1 MILRL
6 EGSTILIADDEAPIR
21 ELLYD
26 ILAPEGATVRLTG
39 SGKEALAAI
48 EHDEPDVVILDVRM
62 PPPDGLAVLQTLRTK
77 GLDLPV
83 LIITAQDS
91 STMTIEAM
99 QRGAYDYLGK
109 PFDPDEILHTVQRAV
124 EHRRLTRRVLALER
138 QVTSDPRDILIG
150 RSGALQQVYK
160 LIGRVAGSD
169 ATVLITGESGTGK
182 ELVAQVLHRSSNR
195 REGPFIA
202 VNCAALPETLLE
214 SELFGHEKGSFT
226 GAMARG
232 VGRFEQA
239 QSGTLFLDEIGDMP
253 LEAQT
258 RLLRV
263 LQQGEYTTV
272 GGRTPIRADV
282 RIIAATHRDLRQLT
296 RQGLFREDLFYRLN
310 VVPIR
315 LPPLRE
321 RTEDISAL
329 VRHFFAQAASEG
341 LPNKTL
347 DQAAMERLRTY
358 RWPGNVRELEN
369 LVRRLAALY
378 SQETIG
384 VDAIEAELAEAAPA
398 QPSGEALGEENLGSA
413 AERHLRDY
421 FAAHKGGLPP
431 AGLYDRV
438 LREIEKPLIQLSLS
452 ATRGNQ
458 LKAAQLLGLNRNT
471 LRKKV
476 RELDI
481 DVARGLK

>member
-62 PPPDGLAVLQTLRTK
+62 PPPDGLAVLQILRTK

-150 RSGALQQVYK
+150 RSSALQQVYK

-226 GAMARG
+226 GAMTQRK
-232 VGRFEQA
+232 GRFEQA
-239 QSGTLFLDEIGDMP
+239 AKGTLFLDEIGEVSP
-253 LEAQT
+253 TTQKK
-258 RLLRV
+258 LLRV
-263 LQQGEYTTV
+263 LQERTFERV
-272 GGRTPIRADV
+272 GGNAPLKADV
-282 RIIAATHRDLRQLT
+282 RVLAATNRNLLEEARNGT
-296 RQGLFREDLFYRLN
+296 FREDLYYRLN
-310 VVPIR
+310 VVNIHMPA
-315 LPPLRE
+315 LRE
-321 RTEDISAL
+321 CKDDIPLLIDHFLHKHRFSTAAPARITEAA
-329 VRHFFAQAASEG
+329 FAAIM
-341 LPNKTL
+341 
-347 DQAAMERLRTY
+347 DQE
-358 RWPGNVRELEN
+358 WPGNVRQLEN
-369 LVRRLAALY
+369 TIERAVVMAQGGLIGPEHLLLSAGSVAREQILDGALARLIGGSDDLPAIMGNVRRRLIALAL
-378 SQETIG
+378 
-384 VDAIEAELAEAAPA
+384 
-398 QPSGEALGEENLGSA
+398 
-413 AERHLRDY
+413 ER
-421 FAAHKGGLPP
+421 
-431 AGLYDRV
+431 
-438 LREIEKPLIQLSLS
+438 
-452 ATRGNQ
+452 TRGDHP
-458 LKAAQLLGLNRNT
+458 AAARLLGVSEHDLER
-471 LRKKV
+471 V
-476 RELDI
+476 
-481 DVARGLK
+481 

>member
-1 MILRL
+1 MTLRL

-21 ELLYD
+21 DLLYD
-26 ILAPEGATVRLTG
+26 ILTPEGATVRLTG
-39 SGKEALAAI
+39 SGKEVLAAI

-62 PPPDGLAVLQTLRTK
+62 PPPDGLAVLQTLRAK

-150 RSGALQQVYK
+150 RSSALQQVYK

-226 GAMARG
+226 GAMTQRK
-232 VGRFEQA
+232 GRFEQA
-239 QSGTLFLDEIGDMP
+239 AKGTLFLDEIGEVSP
-253 LEAQT
+253 TTQKK
-258 RLLRV
+258 LLRV
-263 LQQGEYTTV
+263 LQERTFERV
-272 GGRTPIRADV
+272 GGNAPLKADV
-282 RIIAATHRDLRQLT
+282 RVLAATNRNLLEEARNGT
-296 RQGLFREDLFYRLN
+296 FREDLYYRLN
-310 VVPIR
+310 VVNIHMPA
-315 LPPLRE
+315 LRE
-321 RTEDISAL
+321 CKDDIPLLIDHFLHKHRFSTAAPARITEAA
-329 VRHFFAQAASEG
+329 FAAIM
-341 LPNKTL
+341 
-347 DQAAMERLRTY
+347 DQE
-358 RWPGNVRELEN
+358 WPGNVRQLEN
-369 LVRRLAALY
+369 TIERAVVMAQGGLIGPEHLLLSAGSVAREQILDGALARLIGGSDDLPTIMGNVRRRLIALAL
-378 SQETIG
+378 
-384 VDAIEAELAEAAPA
+384 
-398 QPSGEALGEENLGSA
+398 
-413 AERHLRDY
+413 ER
-421 FAAHKGGLPP
+421 
-431 AGLYDRV
+431 
-438 LREIEKPLIQLSLS
+438 
-452 ATRGNQ
+452 TRGDHP
-458 LKAAQLLGLNRNT
+458 AAARLLGVSEHDLGH
-471 LRKKV
+471 
-476 RELDI
+476 
-481 DVARGLK
+481 A

>member
-62 PPPDGLAVLQTLRTK
+62 PPPDGLAVLQILRTK

-150 RSGALQQVYK
+150 RSSALQQVYK

-226 GAMARG
+226 GAMAQRK
-232 VGRFEQA
+232 GRFEQA
-239 QSGTLFLDEIGDMP
+239 AKGTLFLDEIGEVSP
-253 LEAQT
+253 TTQKK
-258 RLLRV
+258 LLRV
-263 LQQGEYTTV
+263 LQERTFERV
-272 GGRTPIRADV
+272 GGNAPLKADV
-282 RIIAATHRDLRQLT
+282 RVLAATNRNLLEEARNGT
-296 RQGLFREDLFYRLN
+296 FREDLYYRLN
-310 VVPIR
+310 VVNIHMPA
-315 LPPLRE
+315 LRE
-321 RTEDISAL
+321 CKDDIPLLIDHFLHKHRFSTAAPARITEAA
-329 VRHFFAQAASEG
+329 FAAIM
-341 LPNKTL
+341 
-347 DQAAMERLRTY
+347 DQE
-358 RWPGNVRELEN
+358 WPGNVRQLEN
-369 LVRRLAALY
+369 TIERAVVLAQGGLIGPEHLLLSAGGVAREQILDGALARLIGGADDLPMIMGNVRRRLIALAL
-378 SQETIG
+378 
-384 VDAIEAELAEAAPA
+384 
-398 QPSGEALGEENLGSA
+398 
-413 AERHLRDY
+413 ER
-421 FAAHKGGLPP
+421 
-431 AGLYDRV
+431 
-438 LREIEKPLIQLSLS
+438 
-452 ATRGNQ
+452 TRGDHP
-458 LKAAQLLGLNRNT
+458 AAARLLGVSEHDLGQ
-471 LRKKV
+471 V
-476 RELDI
+476 
-481 DVARGLK
+481 

>member
-48 EHDEPDVVILDVRM
+48 ERDEPDVVILDVRM

-226 GAMARG
+226 GAMTQRK
-232 VGRFEQA
+232 GRFEQA
-239 QSGTLFLDEIGDMP
+239 AKGTLFLDEIGEVS
-253 LEAQT
+253 LTTQKK
-258 RLLRV
+258 LLRV
-263 LQQGEYTTV
+263 LQERTFERV
-272 GGRTPIRADV
+272 GGNAPLKADV
-282 RIIAATHRDLRQLT
+282 RVLAATNRNLLEEARNGT
-296 RQGLFREDLFYRLN
+296 FREDLYYRLN
-310 VVPIR
+310 VVNIHMPA
-315 LPPLRE
+315 LRE
-321 RTEDISAL
+321 CKDDIPLLIDHFLHKHRFSTAAPARITEAA
-329 VRHFFAQAASEG
+329 FAAIM
-341 LPNKTL
+341 
-347 DQAAMERLRTY
+347 DQE
-358 RWPGNVRELEN
+358 WPGNVRQLEN
-369 LVRRLAALY
+369 TIERAVVLAQGGLIGPEHLLLSAGGVAREQILDGALARLIGGADDLPMIMGNVRRRLIALAL
-378 SQETIG
+378 
-384 VDAIEAELAEAAPA
+384 
-398 QPSGEALGEENLGSA
+398 
-413 AERHLRDY
+413 ER
-421 FAAHKGGLPP
+421 
-431 AGLYDRV
+431 
-438 LREIEKPLIQLSLS
+438 
-452 ATRGNQ
+452 TRGDHP
-458 LKAAQLLGLNRNT
+458 AAARLLGVSEHDLGQ
-471 LRKKV
+471 V
-476 RELDI
+476 
-481 DVARGLK
+481 